1 MDGNRN
7 LMTISAAARANG
19 LRTQLVDGWVRAG
32 WLAVVGHRQEYG
44 RWIRVVDARAVATLK
59 ATRSRPKLAKA
70 NAAADDAARVSEQ
83 VARYGV
89 TAAEVIGANAVMYGL
104 LTQDDV
110 RELERR
116 RETCHRNWSR
126 K

>member
-1 MDGNRN
+1 MDGAD
-7 LMTISAAARANG
+7 LMTISAAARKHG

-32 WLAVVGHRQEYG
+32 WLAVAGHRQEYG
-44 RWIRVVDARAVATLK
+44 RSIRVVDARAVATLK
-59 ATRSRPKLAKA
+59 LARSRPKLAAA
-70 NAAADDAARVSEQ
+70 NRAADDAARVSEQ
-83 VARYGV
+83 AARTGM
-89 TAAEVIGANAVMYGL
+89 TAAEVIGASVVLYGL
-104 LTQDDV
+104 LTDNDV